1 MFKFEVPEND
11 QSVYEITTE
20 SGNHYLI
27 RCPGERSYET
37 DDKLREAL
45 FAFRVADGN
54 EYPVHIH
61 NLNLI
66 VSAIRRPDLPI
77 GKIRPR
83 CIGDLF
89 WVRPGEGAYSFQYF
103 ELK

>member
-37 DDKLREAL
+37 DGTIRDAL
-45 FAFRVADGN
+45 FAFRVINGN
-54 EYPVHIH
+54 EHLVQLR
-61 NLNLI
+61 NLLFAGQI
-66 VSAIRRPDLPI
+66 FRSGSFVLVAWAICFGHVPEKVPTVS
-77 GKIRPR
+77 
-83 CIGDLF
+83 
-89 WVRPGEGAYSFQYF
+89 STSN
-103 ELK
+103 